1 MDSSTDKPWPWFH
14 QSSNPYRRHLM
25 ILFDTL
31 VGGQAESQQSH
42 CLFYQNKTKKTCPF
56 LCQTKDIQKKK
67 GSSIQKSIQQR
78 KIRHI
83 WNLISDAKLKK
94 VKRSRGNIIEYLL
107 ENFFG
112 QWLIDLNLNVII
124 TAKSNKT

>member
-1 MDSSTDKPWPWFH
+1 
-14 QSSNPYRRHLM
+14 M

-67 GSSIQKSIQQR
+67 RIIDS
-78 KIRHI
+78 KID
-83 WNLISDAKLKK
+83 STKK
-94 VKRSRGNIIEYLL
+94 
-107 ENFFG
+107 
-112 QWLIDLNLNVII
+112 
-124 TAKSNKT
+124 NKTYLESDI